1 MRDLVLDDL
10 HIDSIVDLLKA
21 SFTMEDWEKMII
33 IADKLHSSTIKIEKE
48 QQLNR
53 IHPKRHLVYYYGFSQ
68 LSKGIALQNQGKY
81 SESKMLIEKYSDL
94 SWLDDGSEEA
104 KKEVQFFKLF
114 AKANMLAV
122 NVLEG
127 HQEYFEPYIE
137 FLRQSKVD
145 ELIPGLLNIIEA
157 GMRHNINIHE
167 RIDLFNKDID
177 KAVDYYTEIRSL
189 YLTKFFYK
197 LSLYYLLH
205 QDYDVAIRKILQGL
219 EICNKLN
226 DINAFKKFSVLFE
239 VFRKYATEFQRDQ
252 FNLIMRQTLKGELN
266 DEKNLLFHDHFF
278 EYC

>member
-21 SFTMEDWEKMII
+21 SFTMEDWDKMIL
-33 IADKLHSSTIKIEKE
+33 IADKLYSSTIQFEKE
-48 QQLNR
+48 TRLNYLQ
-53 IHPKRHLVYYYGFSQ
+53 PKRHLVYYYGFSQ
-68 LSKGIALQNQGKY
+68 LAKGIALQNKGQY
-81 SESKMLIEKYSDL
+81 AEAKMLIEKYSDL
-94 SWLDDGSEEA
+94 SWLDDGSKEA
-104 KKEVQFFKLF
+104 KSEVQFFKLF

-127 HQEYFEPYIE
+127 HQEYLEPYIE
-137 FLRQSKVD
+137 FLRRSKID

-157 GMRHNINIHE
+157 GMRHNFNVHE
-167 RIDLFNKDID
+167 KIDLFTSDID
-177 KAVDYYTEIRSL
+177 KAVDYYVEIRSL

-205 QDYDVAIRKILQGL
+205 QDYDVAITKILQGL
-219 EICNKLN
+219 ELSNKLN
-226 DINAFKKFSVLFE
+226 DISTFKKFSVLFE
-239 VFRKYATEFQRDQ
+239 VFRKYASEFQRDQ
-252 FNLIMRQTLKGELN
+252 FNLIMRQTLKGELT